1 VRAKRA
7 AKGWQGIQLLEVLQ
21 GWWGYLQYGLPCVL
35 MVCLEVR
42 QQWDSGVH
50 SCVCSHRTRDLLSG
64 IAYNY

>member
-1 VRAKRA
+1 MRAKRA

-42 QQWDSGVH
+42 QGAVLH
-50 SCVCSHRTRDLLSG
+50 CAYVCALSNCQTLIKSALL
-64 IAYNY
+64 